1 MLDRVTN
8 CLANINA
15 AQRNRLPYVLCKRN
29 NLVYRILRFLYKNR
43 LIKGFKFYKQE
54 FFKVYVDYEKQLD
67 KPIIKFIKQRSSP
80 SRYISINLK
89 RIHLERW
96 NHITDWSILCTM
108 ISIQKDLLT
117 AKECNLYHIGG
128 EIIFSI
134 NLDFKSKIS

>member
-89 RIHLERW
+89 NSFR
-96 NHITDWSILCTM
+96 TM
-108 ISIQKDLLT
+108 ESYYRLV
-117 AKECNLYHIGG
+117 NFMY
-128 EIIFSI
+128 
-134 NLDFKSKIS
+134 NDFKSKRFTYSKRM